1 MKSNEKYIYNSEIW
15 NNIQNEQ
22 SKFTKSIWN
31 QIHLYNTST
40 NKKKEKTLFK
50 KEKKQRTK
58 LDQSKGVHTGE
69 EKPNWMLNNSLSK
82 QAYLNFKKKNFSF
95 IDTP

>member
-1 MKSNEKYIYNSEIW
+1 MNSQNLRKVSEIKYI
-15 NNIQNEQ
+15 
-22 SKFTKSIWN
+22 FTIP
-31 QIHLYNTST
+31 QPT
-40 NKKKEKTLFK
+40 KKKEKTLFK